1 MEAVTSTRFQHEG
14 LAAPERQIRLLR
26 IVSGPQDHDVTCRL
40 ETVDAT
46 AAPPYN
52 AVSYTWGDASHK
64 VPFHILAHFQ
74 SVASFELA
82 GTPGELGSMFEI
94 LRFLQDSSLCRGG
107 TRARAYLTWETALH
121 FFPFRGCAEP
131 RDRLYGL
138 TKLVNADGLPPL
150 PTDYGVGIVQV
161 AMNYLACYEAEQEKG
176 CYRHY
181 DVLLTVTLLLEA
193 LQLSPRDPAIA
204 ELIQSRRRRKSTAA
218 ANRPLQHPG
227 GSSSASPPETTGLV
241 VRDGHRFR
249 AASLLYEDGDGNLV
263 MAQAALVPSCA
274 SCRAKGAPLPPLLR
288 RRSVRD
294 IYMAPPPPNN
304 DGHAHHD
311 DGDDGKRSSQG
322 VAAAAAAYAFCACQP
337 GDYLVPLRFWNVYR
351 AMGLVPGEPARPD
364 AGKPVLCLVL
374 RPSSP
379 IAAAGPPAERRHD
392 AVGLALARP
401 ALFVELSQDPG
412 RPACGACRASKAAFN
427 ARVVA
432 NKEEAGDATP
442 LPVFRLFFS
451 AEDLLVLAT
460 LMLLLRA
467 GPGEEEEED
476 GLLVEEMAKTPPV
489 VGLTSYAV
497 LQSELAERDRELLQ
511 HW

>member
-1 MEAVTSTRFQHEG
+1 M
-14 LAAPERQIRLLR
+14 
-26 IVSGPQDHDVTCRL
+26 
-40 ETVDAT
+40 
-46 AAPPYN
+46 
-52 AVSYTWGDASHK
+52 
-64 VPFHILAHFQ
+64 
-74 SVASFELA
+74 
-82 GTPGELGSMFEI
+82 
-94 LRFLQDSSLCRGG
+94 
-107 TRARAYLTWETALH
+107 TWETALH

-131 RDRLYGL
+131 WDRLYGL
-138 TKLVNADGLPPL
+138 AKLVNADGLPPL

-193 LQLSPRDPAIA
+193 LQLFPRDPAIA

-227 GSSSASPPETTGLV
+227 GSCSASPPETTGPV
-241 VRDGHRFR
+241 VRDGHRLR
-249 AASLLYEDGDGNLV
+249 AASLLQEDGDGNLV
-263 MAQAALVPSCA
+263 MVQAALVPSCA
-274 SCRAKGAPLPPLLR
+274 SCRAKGAPLPRLLR
-288 RRSVRD
+288 RRSVRE
-294 IYMAPPPPNN
+294 IYMAPPPPPPPNN
-304 DGHAHHD
+304 DGLAHHD
-311 DGDDGKRSSQG
+311 GGGDDDKRSGQG
-322 VAAAAAAYAFCACQP
+322 VAAAAYAFCACQP

-351 AMGLVPGEPARPD
+351 AMGPVPGEPARPD
-364 AGKPVLCLVL
+364 AGKPFLCLVL

-379 IAAAGPPAERRHD
+379 VTVAAGPPAERRHHD

-401 ALFVELSQDPG
+401 ALFVELSRDPG

-432 NKEEAGDATP
+432 NKDAP

-451 AEDLLVLAT
+451 AEDILVLAT

-467 GPGEEEEED
+467 DSSGEED
-476 GLLVEEMAKTPPV
+476 GGGLDGLLLLAEEEMATQTPPV

-497 LQSELAERDRELLQ
+497 LQSELAEMDRDLLQ